1 MNLLLTQLTTENL
14 KNLLFSEFELSLS
27 FDNELIIMIIFAI
40 NFNLKTCEL
49 FMINEYNKNS

>member
-40 NFNLKTCEL
+40 NFNLKNL
-49 FMINEYNKNS
+49 RVIHD